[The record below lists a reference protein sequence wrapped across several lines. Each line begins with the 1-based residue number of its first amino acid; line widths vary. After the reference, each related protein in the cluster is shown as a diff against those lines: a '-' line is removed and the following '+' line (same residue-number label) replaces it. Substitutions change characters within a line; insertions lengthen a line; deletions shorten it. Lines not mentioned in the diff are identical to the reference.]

1 VEDDGDRIRLMVPAT
16 PASARITRVGA
27 AGLATRAGFTYR
39 EVEQMR
45 LAVHEATA
53 LLTPRPSAEGRLVVV
68 YRVRRDGLDVEL
80 RKVDGGAGEK
90 IPVPELAALLLD
102 HCVDGWD
109 VSPDEGLV
117 ELHKRRTH
125 YEDDDE

>member
-1 VEDDGDRIRLMVPAT
+1 
-16 PASARITRVGA
+16 
-27 AGLATRAGFTYR
+27 
-39 EVEQMR
+39 MR

-53 LLTPRPSAEGRLVVV
+53 LLTPRPPANGEHGRLVVLYSV
-68 YRVRRDGLDVEL
+68 HGDGLDVEL
-80 RKVDGGAGEK
+80 RKVGGRAGEE
-90 IPVPELAALLLD
+90 IPVSELAALLLD

-109 VSPDEGLV
+109 VVPDEGLV